1 MSVQLQAEAN
11 LEDRLVASARLL
23 EDMAQTCAVLR
34 ATCLEQASLLR
45 ELSANPDV
53 LGSVGL
59 AERALTQQLYIQ
71 RPHVRHLAD
80 ARE

>member
-1 MSVQLQAEAN
+1 MSLHRQPEEH
-11 LEDRLVASARLL
+11 LEDRVAASARLL

-53 LGSVGL
+53 LGPVGL

-71 RPHVRHLAD
+71 RTHPRQLAD
-80 ARE
+80 GC